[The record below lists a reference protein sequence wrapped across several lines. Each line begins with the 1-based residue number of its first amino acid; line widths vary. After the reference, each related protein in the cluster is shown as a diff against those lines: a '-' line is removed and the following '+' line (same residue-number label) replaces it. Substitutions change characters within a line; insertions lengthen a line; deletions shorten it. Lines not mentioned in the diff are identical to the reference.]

1 MRIPNLPEA
10 FRKRGAIRSQP
21 GNYEAA
27 PSNGPDSNKR
37 PYSAMALDGQ
47 ITYEVESDGL
57 RIKIRK
63 LQPGSLP
70 PHLAN
75 AKNLAIRSWPAA
87 STNSTL
93 SAAGAGP
100 MSVDLDN
107 DSGMMQMTP
116 PSMHASVQKHR
127 TRHKS
132 KSNSP
137 SLTPIRIPSPASSLA
152 DAAVVLPS
160 PASDSLSVTPAAGS
174 GASSI
179 STAVAPPGPEESS
192 PSLSATTPSSL
203 SIPDTDLD
211 HLNPIELVRVGMGIL
226 NFLVSNTFSKSFI
239 NKVPFS
245 VTNYHTV
252 IKKPMDLTTIE
263 QKLWKTLDLA
273 GPNSGTS
280 AILTDAA
287 GSLAMGV
294 TEGYSSLQD
303 FERDLRRI
311 VQNATLFNSPTHVI
325 YKEAQMFQNAY
336 TNLLAS
342 YRQRKLFLNEPLPQE
357 SYRPE
362 LLSISEPGPLYLFRA
377 HTLRELERKMTDI
390 STDLYS
396 CLHQPIFD
404 ISNKQIGQIS
414 PERPRFVRMYIHK
427 NRSILAKSRDELFA
441 RIAILSDFQVGKPFA
456 ITQSPSNGPASG
468 KTGGANGSISMVRMT
483 AKVLIGKP
491 IGERHDMVTV
501 GDLDCPSAWITIAC
515 VRALEVD
522 LDVPAK
528 FDKGVL
534 SKMRH
539 EVVAYSSESKI
550 SPEHQRAFA
559 DALGLLLSASGKTGL
574 AYGTIGQRS
583 TIPMTTS
590 TPISVAQSITPI
602 STKDLGLSTS
612 TPSASATPITS
623 TIPTR
628 STSLAL
634 QKSESA
640 AQKSDTSSTSSSN
653 SSASRHNST
662 STSISIN
669 TNVTT
674 KSSSSNNKSAQPF
687 KSAWVD
693 VHDEGPSGRY
703 LVTLQ
708 ISSLLKASQRPP
720 LTPTI
725 SSRNYVLS
733 SQVSATAFNSELE
746 TPSAP
751 DRVMLDKQITSRGY
765 KMLLDL
771 KTKAKEKS
779 VPYQR
784 WSDIEPTLI
793 LDPAHG
799 LFKQIYRVRG
809 NNDLVVQNFK
819 EMDAESFEQRLREV
833 ACLLKLRDLEGV
845 GQIQSV
851 IDNQEDH
858 LVGLSMTKYPYT
870 LKQYATNARRHPS
883 PCQKLHLICDMVAAM
898 SAIHQA
904 GLAHRDLSE
913 VNIMVDEDP
922 RDLLED
928 GSSRPHVKVIDFG
941 KSVFVKR
948 DEVQRWSMQD
958 EVSEDELSLLPKMV
972 LPPDHGY
979 KLYRSILTLPR
990 TKNDHS
996 PLPPVDPRS
1005 EDVYSLGILIW
1016 RTFSGKSPWD
1026 GAIEDDL
1033 RKIRYLVSS
1042 DSQIRFHL
1050 EREIKGPYSRKLLL
1064 QCLTARAETRWTTL
1078 QLHEWLEQP
1087 EVSSELLKEF
1097 EALGGGRKK
1106 VRKNLDLKT

>member
-1 MRIPNLPEA
+1 MAKGSSASHTVRSGSSARPTHRDWLTARVSSTGKTTLRIPLSQPVRPVDKSTPGASTSVSGEGLKMRIPNLPEA

-441 RIAILSDFQVGKPFA
+441 RIAILSDFQVG
-456 ITQSPSNGPASG
+456 
-468 KTGGANGSISMVRMT
+468 
-483 AKVLIGKP
+483 
-491 IGERHDMVTV
+491 ERHDMVTV

-858 LVGLSMTKYPYT
+858 LVGLSMTK
-870 LKQYATNARRHPS
+870 
-883 PCQKLHLICDMVAAM
+883 
-898 SAIHQA
+898 
-904 GLAHRDLSE
+904 
-913 VNIMVDEDP
+913 
-922 RDLLED
+922 
-928 GSSRPHVKVIDFG
+928 
-941 KSVFVKR
+941 
-948 DEVQRWSMQD
+948 
-958 EVSEDELSLLPKMV
+958 
-972 LPPDHGY
+972 
-979 KLYRSILTLPR
+979 
-990 TKNDHS
+990 
-996 PLPPVDPRS
+996 
-1005 EDVYSLGILIW
+1005 
-1016 RTFSGKSPWD
+1016 
-1026 GAIEDDL
+1026 
-1033 RKIRYLVSS
+1033 
-1042 DSQIRFHL
+1042 
-1050 EREIKGPYSRKLLL
+1050 
-1064 QCLTARAETRWTTL
+1064 
-1078 QLHEWLEQP
+1078 
-1087 EVSSELLKEF
+1087 
-1097 EALGGGRKK
+1097 
-1106 VRKNLDLKT
+1106 